1 MAVKMA
7 EMADRKIK
15 DDSKMAGTVDRKVK
29 DYSKNCWEGRLKGQR
44 WR

>member
-1 MAVKMA
+1 MA